1 MTRSDSRQPVVSEN
15 DIDYLL
21 FLNKNKF
28 LVAKTDAQPVYVS
41 TDYAFDDGSTTPPD
55 PKDPKDPEE
64 PESPEKPPVVKKDVP
79 ELSDIESITFQEDY
93 DPATKLTTM
102 TAFIKIRNSSINK
115 ENIAG
120 VDARIFDA
128 AAPKNDSGSADV
140 GSKKFITPTPTVPAV
155 TFSRYGSSDTSLA
168 WGWNNSSGLGSYE
181 SVSYEWIISTSAGK
195 NAAALDNGTKDFVTS
210 ASKTIGDS
218 GKTRT
223 YRVSSYEEDTD
234 ATSSPRWLRV
244 RAVVVG
250 TNGKTYYSQYS
261 TPK

>member
-15 DIDYLL
+15 DIDYTL

-28 LVAKTDAQPVYVS
+28 LVTKKEAQAAYVGS
-41 TDYAFDDGSTTPPD
+41 DSAYDDGATNPPG
-55 PKDPKDPEE
+55 PKDPEE
-64 PESPEKPPVVKKDVP
+64 PEGPGKPPVVKKDVP

-102 TAFIKIRNSSINK
+102 TAFIKIRNSSDNK

-128 AAPKNDSGSADV
+128 AAPRNDNETPAGDP
-140 GSKKFITPTPTVPAV
+140 KKFITPAPTVPAV
-155 TFSRYGSSDTSLA
+155 TFSRYGSNERSLA
-168 WGWNNSSGLGSYE
+168 WGWNNSTGLGSYD
-181 SVSYEWIISTSAGK
+181 SVSYEWIISTSSGK
-195 NAAALDNGTKDFVTS
+195 NATALDNGTKDFVAS
-210 ASKTIGDS
+210 ASKSIGDS
-218 GKTRT
+218 GKNRT
-223 YRVSSYEEDTD
+223 YRVSSSEGDTS
-234 ATSSPRWLRV
+234 ATASPRWLRV

>member
-1 MTRSDSRQPVVSEN
+1 MTRNDSRQPVVSEN

-41 TDYAFDDGSTTPPD
+41 TDYAFDDGSTPPPAPKPED
-55 PKDPKDPEE
+55 PPEA
-64 PESPEKPPVVKKDVP
+64 PEKPPVVKKDVP

-120 VDARIFDA
+120 VDARIYNP
-128 AAPKNDSGSADV
+128 AAPKNDSGSPTVD
-140 GSKKFITPTPTVPAV
+140 SKKFVVPTPTVPAV
-155 TFSRYGSSDTSLA
+155 TFSRYGSSETSLA
-168 WGWNNSSGLGSYE
+168 WGWNNSTGLGSYQ
-181 SVSYEWIISTSAGK
+181 SVSYEWIISSSAGK
-195 NAAALDNGTKDFVTS
+195 NAAALDNGTKDFVAS
-210 ASKTIGDS
+210 SSKTIGDS

-223 YRVSSYEEDTD
+223 YRVSSYEGDTD

>member
-15 DIDYLL
+15 DIDYLV

-28 LVAKTDAQPVYVS
+28 LVSKTDKQPVYLA
-41 TDYAFDDGSTTPPD
+41 TDSAFDDGATLPAPGV
-55 PKDPKDPEE
+55 PGPKDPED
-64 PESPEKPPVVKKDVP
+64 PGPDPKPGTKKDVP

-102 TAFIKIRNSSINK
+102 TAFIKIRNSSVNK

-120 VDARIFDA
+120 VDARIYNP
-128 AAPKNDSGSADV
+128 AAPANPSGTATVD
-140 GSKKFITPTPTVPAV
+140 SKKFITPTPTVPAV
-155 TFSRYGSSDTSLA
+155 TFSRYGNSNTSLA
-168 WGWNNSSGLGSYE
+168 WGWNNSTGLGSYS
-181 SVSYEWIISTSAGK
+181 SVSYEWIISSSAGK
-195 NAAALDNGTKDFVTS
+195 NAAALDNGTKEFVSS

-223 YRVSSYEEDTD
+223 YRVSSYEGDTT

>member
-1 MTRSDSRQPVVSEN
+1 MTRNDSRQPVVSEN

-41 TDYAFDDGSTTPPD
+41 TDYAFDNGSTPPPPKPED
-55 PKDPKDPEE
+55 PPEA
-64 PESPEKPPVVKKDVP
+64 PEKPPVVKKDVP

-120 VDARIFDA
+120 VDARIYNP
-128 AAPKNDSGSADV
+128 AAPKNDSGSPTVD
-140 GSKKFITPTPTVPAV
+140 SKKFVVPTPTVPAV
-155 TFSRYGSSDTSLA
+155 TFSRYGSSETSLA
-168 WGWNNSSGLGSYE
+168 WGWNNSTGLGSYQ
-181 SVSYEWIISTSAGK
+181 SVSYEWIISSSAGK
-195 NAAALDNGTKDFVTS
+195 NAAALDNGTKDFVAS
-210 ASKTIGDS
+210 SSKTIGDS

-223 YRVSSYEEDTD
+223 YRVSSYEGDTD

>member
-1 MTRSDSRQPVVSEN
+1 MTRNDSRQPVVSEN
-15 DIDYLL
+15 DIDYTL

-28 LVAKTDAQPVYVS
+28 LVTKKEAQAAYVGS
-41 TDYAFDDGSTTPPD
+41 DSAYDDGSTNPNPNPNPEPEPEPD
-55 PKDPKDPEE
+55 PKPKPI
-64 PESPEKPPVVKKDVP
+64 KKDVP
-79 ELSDIESITFQEDY
+79 DLSDIESITFQEDY

-102 TAFIKIRNSSINK
+102 TAFIKIRNSSDNK

-128 AAPKNDSGSADV
+128 SAPRNVNETPSGNPQ
-140 GSKKFITPTPTVPAV
+140 KFIAPTPTAPAV
-155 TFSRYGSSDTSLA
+155 TFSRYGNSNTSLA
-168 WGWNNSSGLGSYE
+168 WGWNNSTGLGSYE
-181 SVSYEWIISTSAGK
+181 SVSYEWIISTTAGK
-195 NAAALDNGTKDFVTS
+195 NATALDNGTKDFVAS

-218 GKTRT
+218 GKNRT
-223 YRVSSYEEDTD
+223 YRVSSYEGDTS
-234 ATSSPRWLRV
+234 ATASPRWLRV

>member
-1 MTRSDSRQPVVSEN
+1 MTRNDSRQPVVSEN

-28 LVAKTDAQPVYVS
+28 LVTSKESQAAYVGS
-41 TDYAFDDGSTTPPD
+41 DSAFDDGGTNPPG
-55 PKDPKDPEE
+55 PKDPKKPER
-64 PESPEKPPVVKKDVP
+64 PGKPPVVKKDVP
-79 ELSDIESITFQEDY
+79 DLSDIESITFQEDY

-102 TAFIKIRNSSINK
+102 TAFIKIRNSSDNK

-128 AAPKNDSGSADV
+128 AAPRNDNKTPEGDP
-140 GSKKFITPTPTVPAV
+140 KKFITPAPTVPAV
-155 TFSRYGSSDTSLA
+155 TFSRYGSNERSLA
-168 WGWNNSSGLGSYE
+168 WGWNNSTGLGSYD
-181 SVSYEWIISTSAGK
+181 SVSYEWIISTSSGK
-195 NAAALDNGTKDFVTS
+195 NATALDNGTKDFVAS
-210 ASKTIGDS
+210 ASKSIGDS
-218 GKTRT
+218 GKNRT
-223 YRVSSYEEDTD
+223 YRVSSSEGDTS
-234 ATSSPRWLRV
+234 ATASPRWLRV